1 MMELSFLCEKKILV
15 KLKRRTIFA
24 LMFFVMKVGQFFQST
39 FKIKD
44 LKTQWICC
52 LYLMKTSH
60 RDITRDFNRFMFH
73 KTKNKN
79 KKYFCKSCLQCF
91 SSKNVLAEHK
101 KVCLN
106 INGAQ
111 SVRFEKGAIKF
122 KIYFK

>member
-1 MMELSFLCEKKILV
+1 MREKDFSKIETKNNICINVFCYESRLV
-15 KLKRRTIFA
+15 FP
-24 LMFFVMKVGQFFQST
+24 ST

-60 RDITRDFNRFMFH
+60 MRDFIRDFNRFMLH